1 MKILDIALKDL
12 TRSMRSM
19 FTVGI
24 TVVAPLLITG
34 LMYAAFAGMFGGD
47 TKMTALQI
55 GIVNRDELPEG
66 LGLAVPLGETVREMF
81 MDESVQSW
89 LSAADFRDEESARAA
104 VDRQEIS
111 VAVIIPSSFTADFF
125 ANKADTSIELI
136 QDPTQTIAP
145 LVVRNM
151 LTSLLDGFSG
161 GRIAVETINS
171 RYQALRI
178 PPDPAVVS
186 ALLMDYQGWYINF
199 QRDLFHQPE
208 EAVLYLSAPDREAEG
223 AGGLTSVIGLVMA
236 GQLIFFAFY
245 TGAYAMM
252 SILRE
257 QEEGTLA
264 RLFTTPTDRTTVLAG
279 KFLTVFLTVLL
290 QGLVL
295 IVASHFAFGVEW
307 GQPLPVLL
315 VLLGQVLAASGLGI
329 LLIAFVK
336 STRQG
341 GPVLGG
347 ALTGLGMLS
356 GLFTVSVPTPPAI
369 FETFGYFTPQGW
381 VLRGWS
387 AVLAGKPLAD
397 LFVPFLVMSLL
408 GVVMFVIG
416 AMLFRKRFA

>member
-1 MKILDIALKDL
+1 
-12 TRSMRSM
+12 
-19 FTVGI
+19 
-24 TVVAPLLITG
+24 
-34 LMYAAFAGMFGGD
+34 
-47 TKMTALQI
+47 MTAMQI
-55 GIVNRDELPEG
+55 GIVNRDVLPEG
-66 LGLAVPLGETVREMF
+66 LGLAVPLGETVHGMF

-125 ANKADTSIELI
+125 ANKADTSIKLI

-186 ALLMDYQGWYINF
+186 ALLTDYEGWYIDF

-208 EAVLYLSAPDREAEG
+208 EAVLYLSAPDGEAEG

-279 KFLTVFLTVLL
+279 KFLAVFLTVLL
-290 QGLVL
+290 QGSVL

-315 VLLGQVLAASGLGI
+315 VLLGQVLAASGLGV

-387 AVLAGKPLAD
+387 AVLAGSPPAD